1 MKLTGSYFVCFP
13 QGRFGAQRANNVRY
27 KLRGGKMNSLK
38 QQLLLLVIG
47 PVLLL
52 SIFLTVFI
60 GMHMKDRALLATT
73 TKAKSDLDTGEAI
86 ISLMYPGP
94 WETREGILY
103 KGGVKISNN
112 LAPVDKVA
120 GLTGDTVT
128 IFLGDTRVTTTVR
141 NKNGERAIGTRVS
154 DVVAAT
160 VLKNGQEYLGE
171 ANVVGELY
179 QTAYK
184 PIHDRD
190 GKIIG
195 MFYVGI
201 SKKLS
206 DRLIRDSL
214 LTMVAISAGIT
225 LAVAAVGWLFTQR
238 VIIGPLRQITL
249 GTREVAFG
257 SNFPNQVKVT
267 GHNEIGEL
275 AAVINQV
282 LEGMQKL
289 SLQIS
294 QTTGNA
300 TNVVNESI
308 TIPEAPLVDDG
319 LPKGLHETTF
329 RQILAFLQS
338 KPVPMSAEEVGEG
351 VNLTRV
357 TARRYLEYLEKSGR
371 VAVELKYGMVGRPVK
386 LYKTIK

>member
-1 MKLTGSYFVCFP
+1 M
-13 QGRFGAQRANNVRY
+13 
-27 KLRGGKMNSLK
+27 SLK

-47 PVLLL
+47 PLLLL

-73 TKAKSDLDTGEAI
+73 TKAKSDLATGETI
-86 ISLMYPGP
+86 VDLMYPGS

-112 LAPVDKVA
+112 PAPVDRVA
-120 GLTGDTVT
+120 ALTGDTVT
-128 IFLGDTRVTTTVR
+128 IFLGDTRATTTVR
-141 NKNGERAIGTRVS
+141 HKNGERAIGTKVS
-154 DVVAAT
+154 DAVAAT

-171 ANVVGELY
+171 ANVVGEFY

-184 PIHDRD
+184 PLHDRD

-214 LTMVAISAGIT
+214 VTMVAISIGIT
-225 LAVAAVGWLFTQR
+225 LVVAVGVWLYVQR
-238 VIIGPLRQITL
+238 VIIGPLKEITL
-249 GTREVAFG
+249 GTRAVAFG
-257 SNFPNQVKVT
+257 RFFPNKVKVA

-275 AAVINQV
+275 AAAINQM

-294 QTTGNA
+294 QTSGNLA
-300 TNVVNESI
+300 GGVANSGANSVANNVTNSQTNGVVAGDVKICEEPVI
-308 TIPEAPLVDDG
+308 EDE
-319 LPKGLHETTF
+319 LPKGLHETTL
-329 RQILAFLQS
+329 RQILAFLQNKS
-338 KPVPMSAEEVGEG
+338 RPMSAEEVGEG

-357 TARRYLEYLEKSGR
+357 TARRYLEYLEKNGR

-386 LYKTIK
+386 LYKSLK